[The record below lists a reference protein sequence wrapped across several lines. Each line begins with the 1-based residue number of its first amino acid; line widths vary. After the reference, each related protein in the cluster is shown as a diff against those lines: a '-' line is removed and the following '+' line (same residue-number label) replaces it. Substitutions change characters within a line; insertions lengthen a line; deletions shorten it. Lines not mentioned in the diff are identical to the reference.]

1 MWGLWDF
8 FTIFRIVYN
17 QVFYHFN
24 SYIMMLSTGCDF
36 GKIADL
42 INVVQIMQLPPCQ
55 FWVARAA
62 WAVHNSIFPQFKP
75 HFCLTIGHRHR
86 LRLWIT
92 TL

>member
-1 MWGLWDF
+1 MV
-8 FTIFRIVYN
+8 FRIVYN

-24 SYIMMLSTGCDF
+24 RYLMMLSTGCDF

-42 INVVQIMQLPPCQ
+42 INVVQIMQLPPCR
-55 FWVARAA
+55 FWAAQAARA
-62 WAVHNSIFPQFKP
+62 VYDSIFPQFTL
-75 HFCLTIGHRHR
+75 HFCLTIGRRRR